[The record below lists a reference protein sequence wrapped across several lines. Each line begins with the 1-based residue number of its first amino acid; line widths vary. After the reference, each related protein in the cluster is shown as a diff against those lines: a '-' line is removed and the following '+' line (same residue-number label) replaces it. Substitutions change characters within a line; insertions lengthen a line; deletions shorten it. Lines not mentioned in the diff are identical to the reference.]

1 MYKEN
6 NMQINPSL
14 IKKLR
19 EMTNAGML
27 NCKKALIATEG
38 NLDEAVLWLRK
49 QGISKAAAKANRL
62 AAEGLAQAV
71 WIWW

>member
-1 MYKEN
+1 
-6 NMQINPSL
+6 MQINPSL

-38 NLDEAVLWLRK
+38 NLDEAVL
-49 QGISKAAAKANRL
+49 
-62 AAEGLAQAV
+62 
-71 WIWW
+71 